1 MGERLAERWRA
12 ASKRVYEKALGTAWK
27 KYVVGAGGGATAW
40 KVIEKLIAIHFPST
54 EGKLVAWAV
63 LLGVISAVSAV
74 GYRGRQLVEDTVEEA
89 ADAVEDVTDD

>member
-1 MGERLAERWRA
+1 MGGRLAERWRA

-40 KVIEKLIAIHFPST
+40 KVVEKLVAIHFPST

-63 LLGVISAVSAV
+63 LLGIISAVSAV
-74 GYRGRQLVEDTVEEA
+74 GYRGKRLIEDTIDEA
-89 ADAVEDVTDD
+89 ADELTDD